1 VRKLIF
7 GLALVAVFISSP
19 LVTIWAV
26 NTLFDA
32 GIPYTAQTWA
42 AAFILI
48 ITVNYQ
54 RGVHREHRPKTESA
68 IRPRQG
74 QMAERE
80 VPREV
85 SSEAQRRP

>member
-1 VRKLIF
+1 VKKAIF
-7 GLALVAVFISSP
+7 LLALAAVFIFSP

-26 NTLFDA
+26 NVLFDT
-32 GIPYTAQTWA
+32 GIPYTARTWA

-54 RGVHREHRPKTESA
+54 RGATREHRPKAESA